1 MSELAEG
8 HNRHEPRL
16 KSTLFAAVFGGI
28 IGAVVT
34 AAILRTGDSS
44 AGGLQGEVKR
54 LTDELSWLKKQHLDL
69 KKDIESRRGII
80 PLASGTAG
88 AKR

>member
-16 KSTLFAAVFGGI
+16 RSTLFAAVFGGV

-44 AGGLQGEVKR
+44 AGLQGEVQR
-54 LTDELSWLKKQHLDL
+54 LTVELSSLKKQHLDL

-80 PLASGTAG
+80 PLASGTVG